1 MSELFCWLRA
11 YVAMLNSDLRLK
23 WTSSL
28 PCCLHHEPR
37 TKRGYRGLGE
47 QHLLANKSCPVL
59 VVSASTATSA
69 SDGFGF
75 TLVDRVRLEGFA
87 VYFGDR
93 DFGFALAD
101 RVRLEG
107 FTVCLRRATTSAS
120 PSLIEFGSRG
130 SPSTS
135 ASATSASPWSI
146 EFGSRGSPSTSA
158 TATSASSSSTE
169 FGLGRSPFY
178 FGEHDFGFALADGVR
193 LEALA
198 VGLRQ
203 ATTLAFARVGRA

>member
-1 MSELFCWLRA
+1 MGPG
-11 YVAMLNSDLRLK
+11 
-23 WTSSL
+23 SS
-28 PCCLHHEPR
+28 
-37 TKRGYRGLGE
+37 TF
-47 QHLLANKSCPVL
+47 LANKSCPVL

-87 VYFGDR
+87 VYFSDR

-107 FTVCLRRATTSAS
+107 LAVCLRRATTSAS

-135 ASATSASPWSI
+135 ATVTSASPSLT
-146 EFGSRGSPSTSA
+146 EFGSRGSP
-158 TATSASSSSTE
+158 
-169 FGLGRSPFY
+169 F
-178 FGEHDFGFALADGVR
+178 DFGDDDFSLCR
-193 LEALA
+193 H
-198 VGLRQ
+198 RQ
-203 ATTLAFARVGRA
+203 GST

>member
-1 MSELFCWLRA
+1 MG
-11 YVAMLNSDLRLK
+11 
-23 WTSSL
+23 
-28 PCCLHHEPR
+28 PR
-37 TKRGYRGLGE
+37 D

-59 VVSASTATSA
+59 VVSASTATSV

-87 VYFGDR
+87 VYFGDH
-93 DFGFALAD
+93 DFGFTLAD

-107 FTVCLRRATTSAS
+107 LAVCLQRATTSAS
-120 PSLIEFGSRG
+120 PSR
-130 SPSTS
+130 
-135 ASATSASPWSI
+135 I

-169 FGLGRSPFY
+169 FGSGRSPFY
-178 FGEHDFGFALADGVR
+178 FGEHDFSFALTDGVR

-198 VGLRQ
+198 VDLRQ
-203 ATTLAFARVGRA
+203 ATISAFARVGRARPEGLAFNFRDGDSDSPYYF